1 MSRKNSIKKGK
12 TSKKDR
18 NEKSDKSSF
27 FKNVDILI
35 PIIAV
40 LSFINSIRAAF
51 SQYYILEY
59 DDDILGVSWISQQ
72 ISHPWT
78 LLLKAPWEGYRPA
91 LNIVS
96 AIGYSIWGA
105 NEFFYYLYDGIFFV
119 GAMVFLYLLIKNL
132 SDKTS
137 GLIAVLLYLFLDA
150 SFILV
155 WKFNYIIATSE
166 LFLIVSSLYYSIK
179 FFKTA
184 DRKNLLYAIP
194 LAVFGFFTRELSI
207 VIIPAVNIYYLLHN
221 WNTLPFEKNVK
232 KYIIFFT
239 TLPLLTI
246 LPAILF
252 FETGVGPSKTKPII
266 ELMKSNLIFYI
277 QQELSWQLKNPY
289 LLILACTGTFYFYH
303 FKHETYF
310 KIPIETIKNT
320 VAIVLI
326 IAFIIIS
333 KLWDIYSLSG
343 VLLIIMLCVISFI
356 FADMNQRLGLVW
368 FGVGLG
374 PLLLSGL
381 LVQPTYLAEANLG
394 MSLFIGVTISK
405 YLKYFLV
412 GNPVQSKKIA
422 PKIMKDE
429 LPQILKLITASLVII
444 IILFQLSVVPTQI
457 NNTNYYQKR
466 VSDSQTSFKESIE
479 YLKSSAAVNGVVYYI
494 PTEQRAEIGGGQITA
509 PMLQNL
515 LCLKGRCDI
524 EVKSLMLLDINT
536 TRKPNHEFVA
546 LLSKLDIYIF
556 NNKYQYLIKEGGF
569 TSQKLIEHGDHA
581 AVILGI

>member
-1 MSRKNSIKKGK
+1 MSRKKSINKVKNSKNDG
-12 TSKKDR
+12 D
-18 NEKSDKSSF
+18 EKSDNSSF
-27 FKNVDILI
+27 FKNIDILI

-59 DDDILGVSWISQQ
+59 ADDILGVSWISQQ
-72 ISHPWT
+72 MSHPWT
-78 LLLKAPWEGYRPA
+78 LILKAPWEGYRPA
-91 LNIVS
+91 LNIIMG
-96 AIGYSIWGA
+96 IGYSIWGA

-119 GAMVFLYLLIKNL
+119 GAMVFLYLLIKSL
-132 SDKTS
+132 SDRTS
-137 GLIAVLLYLFLDA
+137 GLMVVLLYLFLDA

-166 LFLIVSSLYYSIK
+166 LFFITSSLYYSIK

-184 DRKNLLYAIP
+184 DRKNLYYAIP

-207 VIIPAVNIYYLLHN
+207 VIIPAVNVYYLLHN
-221 WNTLPFEKNVK
+221 WNTLPFEKNIK
-232 KYIIFFT
+232 KYILFST
-239 TLPLLTI
+239 TLPVLTI
-246 LPAILF
+246 LPALLF

-266 ELMKSNLIFYI
+266 ELMTSNLIFYI

-303 FKHETYF
+303 FKQETYF
-310 KIPIETIKNT
+310 KIPIETIKNI

-326 IAFIIIS
+326 IGFFIIS
-333 KLWDIYSLSG
+333 KYWDIYSLTG
-343 VLLIIMLCVISFI
+343 VLLIVMLCVISFI

-374 PLLLSGL
+374 PLLISGL

-394 MSLFIGVTISK
+394 MSFFIGVTISK
-405 YLKYFLV
+405 YLKYFFTR
-412 GNPVQSKKIA
+412 NPVQSKKA
-422 PKIMKDE
+422 ASKIKKDE
-429 LPQILKLITASLVII
+429 FPQILKLITASLVII
-444 IILFQLSVVPTQI
+444 IILFQLSLVPTQI
-457 NNTNYYQKR
+457 NNTNFYQKR

-479 YLKSSAAVNGVVYYI
+479 YIKISVVENGVVYYI
-494 PTEQRAEIGGGQITA
+494 PDEQRAEIGGGQINA
-509 PMLQNL
+509 PMLQSL

-524 EVKSLMLLDINT
+524 EVKSLMILDINI
-536 TRKPNHEFVA
+536 TRKPNHEFIA

-556 NNKYQYLIKEGGF
+556 NNKYQYLITEGGF
-569 TSQKLIEHGDHA
+569 TSQKVIEHGDHA